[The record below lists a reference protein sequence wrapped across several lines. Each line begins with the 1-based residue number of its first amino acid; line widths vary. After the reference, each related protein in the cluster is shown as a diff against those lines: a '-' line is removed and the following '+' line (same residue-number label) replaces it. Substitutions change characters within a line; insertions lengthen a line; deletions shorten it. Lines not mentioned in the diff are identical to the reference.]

1 MQMLIA
7 ALFIIV
13 KNQKQPRSPLIGI
26 GKQCGTSQ
34 QWDGIPQ
41 KRNEASNIKRYG

>member
-13 KNQKQPRSPLIGI
+13 KNQKQPRSPLIDI
-26 GKQCGTSQ
+26 GKQRGTSQ
-34 QWDGIPQ
+34 Q
-41 KRNEASNIKRYG
+41 

>member
-26 GKQCGTSQ
+26 GKQCGISQ
-34 QWDGIPQ
+34 QEMLFH
-41 KRNEASNIKRYG
+41 KK